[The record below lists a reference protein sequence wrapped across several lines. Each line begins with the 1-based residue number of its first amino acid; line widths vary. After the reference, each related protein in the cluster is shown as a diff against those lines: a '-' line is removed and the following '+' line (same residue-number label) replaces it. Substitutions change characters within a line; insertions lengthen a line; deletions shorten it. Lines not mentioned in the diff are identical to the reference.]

1 VGAVKLYFYFYF
13 FFLASAFFSA
23 FGLAAAD
30 FLGPQQAIWSTSG
43 GQRDTTSR

>member
-1 VGAVKLYFYFYF
+1 VGAVKLYFYF

-30 FLGPQQAIWSTSG
+30 FLGPQQAI
-43 GQRDTTSR
+43 